1 MTNVVSADFIRRFT
15 EVAKAPSPDLAPA
28 ALAIARIEYPQL
40 DASRYLRAL
49 DRMGAAAAD
58 RIAAL
63 GEGTDLLRRITGI
76 SAYLFKEQGFAA
88 NRKHYDDPRNSFL
101 NNVIDR
107 RTGIPITLALVYIEV
122 SRRAGVQIDGVNFP
136 GHFLLRVRPDG
147 ADAPL
152 GEDHVLVDPFHGG
165 TILTEIDCRKLLRS
179 HAGDEVPFDRR
190 MLMRAT
196 KLEIIVRM
204 LVNLKR
210 IYVRMRSF
218 PQAHAITELLLALDP
233 AATTELRD
241 RGLLAYHL
249 NDYPAALRDLEAY
262 LRFSS
267 RGRTGG
273 AERSEDES
281 SETDEHKEIWEHVKA
296 LRRRVANLN

>member
-1 MTNVVSADFIRRFT
+1 MTNVVSADFIRRFA

-58 RIAAL
+58 RLAAL
-63 GEGTDLLRRITGI
+63 DDDADLLRRIAGI

-88 NRKHYDDPRNSFL
+88 NRKQYDDPRNSFL

-122 SRRAGVQIDGVNFP
+122 SRRAGLQIDGVNFP

-147 ADAPL
+147 PYGAPGDA
-152 GEDHVLVDPFHGG
+152 EQVIVDPFHGG
-165 TILTEIDCRKLLRS
+165 AILSEIDCRKLLRS
-179 HAGDEVPFDRR
+179 HAGDEIPFDRR
-190 MLMRAT
+190 MLARAT
-196 KLEIIVRM
+196 KPEIIVRM

-233 AATTELRD
+233 SATTELRD

-267 RGRTGG
+267 RAAKGDGEG
-273 AERSEDES
+273 NDADS
-281 SETDEHKEIWEHVKA
+281 SEDEHKEIWEHVKA

>member
-1 MTNVVSADFIRRFT
+1 MTNVVSMDFIRRFA

-28 ALAIARIEYPQL
+28 ALAIARMEYPQL

-58 RIAAL
+58 RLATL
-63 GEGTDLLRRITGI
+63 GDDADLPRRIAGI
-76 SAYLFKEQGFAA
+76 STYLFKEQGFAG

-107 RTGIPITLALVYIEV
+107 RTGIPITLALVFIEV
-122 SRRAGVQIDGVNFP
+122 SRRAGLRTDGVNFP
-136 GHFLLRVRPDG
+136 GHFLLRVHPSA
-147 ADAPL
+147 ADLQADCGQL
-152 GEDHVLVDPFHGG
+152 IVDPFHGG
-165 TILTEIDCRKLLRS
+165 AILSELDCRKLLRS
-179 HAGDEVPFDRR
+179 HAGEEIPFDRR
-190 MLMRAT
+190 LLARAT
-196 KLEIIVRM
+196 KPEIIVRM

-218 PQAHAITELLLALDP
+218 PQAHAVTELLLALDP
-233 AATTELRD
+233 SATTELRD
-241 RGLLAYHL
+241 RGLLSYHL

-267 RGRTGG
+267 RAATGEAG
-273 AERSEDES
+273 GDDADS
-281 SETDEHKEIWEHVKA
+281 SEDEHKEIWEHVKA

>member
-1 MTNVVSADFIRRFT
+1 MTIVVSADFIRRFT

-28 ALAIARIEYPQL
+28 ALSIARIEYPQL

-63 GEGTDLLRRITGI
+63 GEDADLPRRVAGI
-76 SAYLFKEQGFAA
+76 SAYLFKEQGFAG

-122 SRRAGVQIDGVNFP
+122 SRRVGLHVDGVNFP
-136 GHFLLRVRPDG
+136 GHFLLRVQPG
-147 ADAPL
+147 GTDAPY
-152 GEDHVLVDPFHGG
+152 GEDQVIVDPFHGG
-165 TILTEIDCRKLLRS
+165 TILSELDCRKLLRS

-196 KLEIIVRM
+196 KPEIIVRM

-233 AATTELRD
+233 SATTELRD

-249 NDYPAALRDLEAY
+249 NDYPAALRDLESY
-262 LRFSS
+262 LRFSP
-267 RGRTGG
+267 RGRAGDT
-273 AERSEDES
+273 ESSEAES

>member
-1 MTNVVSADFIRRFT
+1 MTIVVSADFIRRFT

-28 ALAIARIEYPQL
+28 ALSIARIEYPQL

-63 GEGTDLLRRITGI
+63 GEDADLPRRVAGI
-76 SAYLFKEQGFAA
+76 SAYLFKEQGFAG

-122 SRRAGVQIDGVNFP
+122 SRRVGLHVDGVNFP
-136 GHFLLRVRPDG
+136 GHFLLRVQPG
-147 ADAPL
+147 GTDAPY
-152 GEDHVLVDPFHGG
+152 GEDQVIVDPFHGG
-165 TILTEIDCRKLLRS
+165 TILSELDCRKLLRS

-196 KLEIIVRM
+196 KPEIIVRM

-233 AATTELRD
+233 SATTELRD

-249 NDYPAALRDLEAY
+249 NDYPAALRDLESY
-262 LRFSS
+262 LRFSP
-267 RGRTGG
+267 RGRAGDTESS
-273 AERSEDES
+273 AAES